1 MEKREYKTE
10 ITINGETTLTIQLYD
25 NEIELLLAYL
35 NKLQDIHKGIEIKES
50 DVNCVS

>member
-10 ITINGETTLTIQLYD
+10 ITINGETRLTIQLCD

>member
-1 MEKREYKTE
+1 MEKREYTTQ
-10 ITINGETTLTIQLYD
+10 ITINEETTITIQLYD
-25 NEIELLLAYL
+25 NEIELLLAYV

>member
-35 NKLQDIHKGIEIKES
+35 NKLQDIHKGIEIKDS

>member
-10 ITINGETTLTIQLYD
+10 ITINGKTTLTIQLYD

>member
-1 MEKREYKTE
+1 MEKKEYTTQ
-10 ITINGETTLTIQLYD
+10 ITINEETTITIQLYD
-25 NEIELLLAYL
+25 NEIELLLAYV